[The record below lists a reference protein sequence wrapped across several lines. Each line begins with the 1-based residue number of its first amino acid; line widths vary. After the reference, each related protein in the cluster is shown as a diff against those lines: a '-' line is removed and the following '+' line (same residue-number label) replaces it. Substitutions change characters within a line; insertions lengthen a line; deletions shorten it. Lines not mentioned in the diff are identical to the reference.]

1 MDNERLTR
9 EAGGVYTPLILTHIF
24 KPQPNA
30 GQDTQ
35 DSYESAEMALFRPP
49 IHRSAAAVLD
59 RALFSKTIPIA
70 AARVTDRK
78 QISRCRTQLDKSRE
92 LLHLERLPVVRD
104 DPDPVLASKGGKC
117 LLLKPEVK
125 PDGNIYGLDKL

>member
-1 MDNERLTR
+1 M
-9 EAGGVYTPLILTHIF
+9 A
-24 KPQPNA
+24 
-30 GQDTQ
+30 
-35 DSYESAEMALFRPP
+35 ALFRPP

-78 QISRCRTQLDKSRE
+78 QISRCRTQLDKSKE
-92 LLHLERLPVVRD
+92 LLHLERLTAVRD
-104 DPDPVLASKGGKC
+104 DPDPISASKGGKC

-125 PDGNIYGLDKL
+125 PDGSIYVSFNC